1 MKEEVTDAAVGLDTH
16 LKKMGGIAKV
26 QVFYGGWY
34 FLKRTRMKKKML
46 TLKNYWTNNSN
57 LHVKY

>member
-34 FLKRTRMKKKML
+34 FLKRTRMKKKANIEEL
-46 TLKNYWTNNSN
+46 LDQQF
-57 LHVKY
+57 

>member
-34 FLKRTRMKKKML
+34 FLKRTRMKQKG
-46 TLKNYWTNNSN
+46 
-57 LHVKY
+57 